1 MYWCDDTKN
10 RREYLTIGMV
20 LVLTSIILICI
31 WSIVYILVL
40 YKHDVVYY
48 GYGPPMSENS
58 NGDLRS
64 NYMDE
69 EKSGFIIVE
78 ILWVLI

>member
-20 LVLTSIILICI
+20 LVLTSIILICT

-40 YKHDVVYY
+40 YKHEVVYY
-48 GYGPPMSENS
+48 GYGPAMSENGS
-58 NGDLRS
+58 GDLRS
-64 NYMDE
+64 NYMD
-69 EKSGFIIVE
+69 
-78 ILWVLI
+78 